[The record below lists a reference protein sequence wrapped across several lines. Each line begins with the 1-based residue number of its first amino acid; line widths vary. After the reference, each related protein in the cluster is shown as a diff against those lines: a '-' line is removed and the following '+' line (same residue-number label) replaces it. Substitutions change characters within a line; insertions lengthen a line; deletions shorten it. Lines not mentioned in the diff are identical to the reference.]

1 MADIDV
7 AAIALGSPPTQA
19 PVTAYRPA
27 VTVKNNGIAPV
38 SAAGWLSVYDRDT
51 GLLVKTFQVSASS
64 IAPGQTKQAS
74 SGEYW
79 TPTEAMIGKH
89 FLWTG
94 NVTCPDDQVPGNN
107 TLAPVDIM
115 VTGGAPPGPQPVED
129 HAGQHENGG
138 GDELNVDGL
147 PGVLVEAQKPTTHAG
162 DHEVNGTDEL
172 DLTGMTGQL
181 ATAQVPLA
189 HGSTHEA
196 GGADQITGVVAAPH
210 ASSHEPG
217 GADEIEGIGAEPHK
231 TTHEFEGD
239 DQISV
244 EGLSGLLA
252 DAQAP
257 VSHKATHQEGGD
269 DQLSVQGLLG
279 QLSEAQAP
287 IAHRTDHQLGGTD
300 PMVGLFYNHDVL
312 HLPLSSNVSVNLPG
326 YTLIVQIEHQFPAP
340 LKKALIFAAVQIT
353 LPPSQPA
360 AANARVRLRVN
371 GDLDNYGCQV
381 SQQSNESYV
390 ISQAVV
396 FDYRKLDTAAQL
408 WAIDVLCELVDAPYS
423 AELNALHVIPLE

>member
-27 VTVKNNGIAPV
+27 VTVRNNGIAPV
-38 SAAGWLSVYDRDT
+38 TATGWLSVYDRDT
-51 GLLVKTFQVSASS
+51 GLLVKTFQVSASN

-74 SGEYW
+74 AGEYW

-94 NVTCPDDQVPGNN
+94 NVTCPGDQVPGNN

-115 VTGGAPPGPQPVED
+115 VTGGTPPGPQPVED

-147 PGVLVEAQKPTTHAG
+147 PGVLVEAQKPTIHAG

-172 DLTGMTGQL
+172 DLTGMSGQL

-231 TTHEFEGD
+231 ATHELEGD
-239 DQISV
+239 DEISV

-252 DAQAP
+252 TEQNPTLHASRHEA
-257 VSHKATHQEGGD
+257 GGD
-269 DQLSVQGLLG
+269 DVITGIAPGPHSTTHSLDGTDILHGVLGNQIDAHLGLQGLTPVGAG
-279 QLSEAQAP
+279 QTVELISAAIVWPVDISLALVATTVQVYRHPDPFGSSSQIVTIVANGAGALNQLACTQGDIAQEHMTP
-287 IAHRTDHQLGGTD
+287 LT
-300 PMVGLFYNHDVL
+300 LFALVNIGAAD
-312 HLPLSSNVSVNLPG
+312 NQWTVSVRC
-326 YTLIVQIEHQFPAP
+326 Q
-340 LKKALIFAAVQIT
+340 ALDVE
-353 LPPSQPA
+353 
-360 AANARVRLRVN
+360 V
-371 GDLDNYGCQV
+371 
-381 SQQSNESYV
+381 E
-390 ISQAVV
+390 AVV
-396 FDYRKLDTAAQL
+396 TG
-408 WAIDVLCELVDAPYS
+408 
-423 AELNALHVIPLE
+423 LHVIPVQ